1 MNIFQSL
8 PEALESLTANKARS
22 ALTMLG
28 IIIGVAAVIAMMSI
42 GAGAQNAITS
52 QLESIGTNLLY
63 VTRGGDVDNPRPL
76 TLADAEAMADPSRT
90 STVTYVAPVV
100 QSNVDVSVP
109 GTSTSTQ
116 LVGVTPAYFHVQSI
130 TIAEGSTLTEQNLED
145 KATVA
150 LIGSDLAETLFDTT
164 TGLVGKTVRIRGQI
178 FRIIGVLKSEG
189 GTGFGSQDNR
199 ILVPLTT
206 AQQRVLR
213 LDEPGEVDMIYVQ
226 AASAEQVDAAIDD
239 VTQVLRARHRI
250 RGGDDFQILS
260 TEAMLET
267 ATEITGILTVFL
279 GGIAGVSLLV
289 GGIGI
294 MNIMLVTVTERTRE
308 IGLRKA
314 LGARKR
320 DVRLQFLVEALLLSL
335 GGGIIGI
342 LTGWGISI
350 LIGKIAAAAGTNL
363 DPAVTM
369 TSVMLSTIF
378 SAAIGLFFGLYPAN
392 RAARLQPVEAL
403 RSE

>member
-226 AASAEQVDAAIDD
+226 AASAEQIDAAIDD

-342 LTGWGISI
+342 LTGWGIST

>member
-8 PEALESLTANKARS
+8 IEALESLTVNKARS
-22 ALTMLG
+22 SLTMLG

-42 GAGAQNAITS
+42 GAGAENAITS
-52 QLESIGTNLLY
+52 RLESIGTNLLY
-63 VTRGGDVDNPRPL
+63 VNRGGDADNSRPL
-76 TLADAEAMADPSRT
+76 TLEDADAIADLGQT
-90 STVTYVAPVV
+90 SAVTYVAPIV
-100 QSNVDVSVP
+100 QGNVDISVP

-116 LVGVTPAYFHVQSI
+116 MVGITPAYFQVQSV
-130 TIAEGSTLTEQNLED
+130 TIAEGLTITEQHLED

-150 LIGSDLAETLFDTT
+150 LIGSDLAETLFDRTS
-164 TGLVGKTVRIRGQI
+164 GLVGSTVRIQGQI
-178 FRIIGVLKSEG
+178 FKIIGVLESEG

-226 AASAEQVDAAIDD
+226 AASAEQIDAAIDD
-239 VTQVLRARHRI
+239 VTQVLRARHHI
-250 RGGDDFQILS
+250 RGDDDFRILS

-267 ATEITGILTVFL
+267 ATEITGILTIFL

-320 DVRLQFLVEALLLSL
+320 DIRLQFLVEALLLSL
-335 GGGIIGI
+335 GGGLIGI

-350 LIGKIAAAAGTNL
+350 LIGQIALATGTNL

-369 TSVMLSTIF
+369 SSVMLSTMF

>member
-90 STVTYVAPVV
+90 STVTYVAPIV

-226 AASAEQVDAAIDD
+226 AASAEQIDAAIDD

>member
-90 STVTYVAPVV
+90 STVTYVAPIV

-226 AASAEQVDAAIDD
+226 AASAEQIDAAIDD

-342 LTGWGISI
+342 LTGWGIST

>member
-90 STVTYVAPVV
+90 STVTYVAPIV

-226 AASAEQVDAAIDD
+226 AASAEQIDAAIDD

-392 RAARLQPVEAL
+392 RAAGLQPVEAL

>member
-1 MNIFQSL
+1 MNIVQSFL
-8 PEALESLTANKARS
+8 EALESLTHNKARS

-28 IIIGVAAVIAMMSI
+28 IVIGVAAVIAMMSI

-63 VTRGGDVDNPRPL
+63 VSRGGDADNPRPL
-76 TLADAEAMADPSRT
+76 TLKDAQALAGLSKT
-90 STVTYVAPVV
+90 SAVTYVAPIV
-100 QSNVDVSVP
+100 QGNINISVP
-109 GTSTSTQ
+109 GTSTTTQ
-116 LVGVTPAYFHVQSI
+116 LVGITPEYFRVQSTTIDEGMTI
-130 TIAEGSTLTEQNLED
+130 TQQNLDD

-150 LIGSDLAETLFDTT
+150 LIGSDLADTLFDTT

-178 FRIIGVLKSEG
+178 FKIVGVLASEG

-226 AASAEQVDAAIDD
+226 AASAEQIDVAIDD
-239 VTQVLRARHRI
+239 VTQLLRARHRI
-250 RGGDDFQILS
+250 RGDDDFDIMS

-267 ATEITGILTVFL
+267 ATEITGIMTIFL

-320 DVRLQFLVEALLLSL
+320 DVRRQFLVEALMLSL

-342 LTGWGISI
+342 LTGWGISG
-350 LIGKIAAAAGTNL
+350 LIGKIAAASGNSL

-369 TSVMLSTIF
+369 TSVLLSTLF

-392 RAARLQPVEAL
+392 RAAKLQPVEAL

>member
-226 AASAEQVDAAIDD
+226 AASAEQIDAAIDD

>member
-1 MNIFQSL
+1 
-8 PEALESLTANKARS
+8 
-22 ALTMLG
+22 
-28 IIIGVAAVIAMMSI
+28 
-42 GAGAQNAITS
+42 
-52 QLESIGTNLLY
+52 
-63 VTRGGDVDNPRPL
+63 
-76 TLADAEAMADPSRT
+76 
-90 STVTYVAPVV
+90 
-100 QSNVDVSVP
+100 
-109 GTSTSTQ
+109 
-116 LVGVTPAYFHVQSI
+116 
-130 TIAEGSTLTEQNLED
+130 
-145 KATVA
+145 
-150 LIGSDLAETLFDTT
+150 
-164 TGLVGKTVRIRGQI
+164 
-178 FRIIGVLKSEG
+178 
-189 GTGFGSQDNR
+189 
-199 ILVPLTT
+199 VPLTT

-226 AASAEQVDAAIDD
+226 AASAEQIDAAIDD

-335 GGGIIGI
+335 GGGTIGI